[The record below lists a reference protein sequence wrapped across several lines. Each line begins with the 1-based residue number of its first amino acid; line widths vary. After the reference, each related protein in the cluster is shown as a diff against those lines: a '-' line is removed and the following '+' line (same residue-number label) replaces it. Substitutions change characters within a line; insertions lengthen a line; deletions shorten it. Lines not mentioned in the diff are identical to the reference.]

1 MSLQWQFLVCLF
13 VSSEGA
19 LVVIPRRVFH
29 ITSSRTSKSHY
40 NLLTHFKIFEDLSQ
54 NIQFS
59 FLLIDGTDAAK
70 TAHATDAGA
79 DAPGTL
85 RYFLVL

>member
-1 MSLQWQFLVCLF
+1 MVPTFI
-13 VSSEGA
+13 SSEGA
-19 LVVIPRRVFH
+19 LVAIPLPLFH

-54 NIQFS
+54 YIQFS
-59 FLLIDGTDAAK
+59 FLLIDGADAAK